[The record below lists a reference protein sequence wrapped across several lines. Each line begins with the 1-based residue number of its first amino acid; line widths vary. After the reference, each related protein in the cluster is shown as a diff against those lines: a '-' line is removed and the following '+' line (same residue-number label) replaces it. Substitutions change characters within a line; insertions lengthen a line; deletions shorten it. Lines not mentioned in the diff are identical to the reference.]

1 MTNNINIH
9 FEVEVE
15 GLNQWFNNFND
26 ARDEYYVLKECGFNP
41 SLSRVAE
48 GEQVVYWIDK
58 ACCFIG

>member
-26 ARDEYYVLKECGFNP
+26 ARDEYYVLKECG
-41 SLSRVAE
+41 
-48 GEQVVYWIDK
+48 
-58 ACCFIG
+58 